1 MTASEAKTR
10 RRRSAAERLAA
21 IEAQAAEIRQTLQ
34 KRLAALEARK
44 RQIREAPARRSSR
57 LQDQRAFLQRLDQL
71 HTGWDYPQ
79 ILAAVAQVHAQTSQ
93 EKEADLA
100 TMGEE
105 LWESLQPRRGRSKQ
119 RPD

>member
-44 RQIREAPARRSSR
+44 RQIREASAQRR

-79 ILAAVAQVHAQTSQ
+79 ILAAVAQVHAQTST

-105 LWESLQPRRGRSKQ
+105 LWESLQPRRGRPKQ